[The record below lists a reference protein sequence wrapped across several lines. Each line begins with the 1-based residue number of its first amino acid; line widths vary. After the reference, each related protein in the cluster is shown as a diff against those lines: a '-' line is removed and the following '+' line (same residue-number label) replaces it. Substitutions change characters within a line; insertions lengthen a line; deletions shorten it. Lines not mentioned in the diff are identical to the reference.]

1 MQTEQL
7 IKMANQVGDF
17 FESYPDQ
24 VQAQQD
30 IAQHLN
36 RFWAL
41 TMRQQLAAHVKEAGG
56 DGLHQKVISAISSYL
71 SIE

>member
-41 TMRQQLAAHVKEAGG
+41 AMRQQIASHVRESGG
-56 DGLHQKVISAISSYL
+56 AGLHEKVISAISQYVE
-71 SIE
+71 IK

>member
-24 VQAQQD
+24 AQAQQD
-30 IAQHLN
+30 IAEHLN

-41 TMRQQLAAHVKEAGG
+41 AMRQQIAEHIKETNGVGLDVK
-56 DGLHQKVISAISSYL
+56 VVSAISSYL
-71 SIE
+71 EVE

>member
-41 TMRQQLAAHVKEAGG
+41 TMRQQIALHVKEAGG
-56 DGLHQKVISAISSYL
+56 DGLHAKVISAISSYL
-71 SIE
+71 AIE

>member
-41 TMRQQLAAHVKEAGG
+41 TMRQQIASHVKEDGG
-56 DGLHQKVISAISSYL
+56 AGLHAKVISAISTYL
-71 SIE
+71 DVE

>member
-24 VQAQQD
+24 IQAQQD

-41 TMRQQLAAHVKEAGG
+41 SMRQQIAAHVKEFDGAG
-56 DGLHQKVISAISSYL
+56 LQAKVISAISTYL
-71 SIE
+71 AVE

>member
-24 VQAQQD
+24 AQAQHD
-30 IAQHLN
+30 IAEHFN

-41 TMRQQLAAHVKEAGG
+41 SMRQKIATHVKETNGA
-56 DGLHQKVISAISSYL
+56 GLHAKVISAISTYL
-71 SIE
+71 KIE

>member
-41 TMRQQLAAHVKEAGG
+41 SMRQQIAAHVKEADGI
-56 DGLHQKVISAISSYL
+56 GLHAKVISAISTYL
-71 SIE
+71 AVE

>member
-24 VQAQQD
+24 TQAQQG
-30 IAQHLN
+30 IAEHLN

-41 TMRQQLAAHVKEAGG
+41 TMRQQIATHVKEANGA
-56 DGLHQKVISAISSYL
+56 GLHAKVISAISTYL
-71 SIE
+71 EVE

>member
-41 TMRQQLAAHVKEAGG
+41 SMRQQIAAHVKDA
-56 DGLHQKVISAISSYL
+56 DGVGLQTKVISAISTYL
-71 SIE
+71 AVE